1 MKKMLVIHASPRG
14 ERSHSRRLAES
25 FLQAWQA
32 ANPGAQL
39 TRREVGRA
47 AIPHVSEAFVAANF
61 YPEPHSLPLV
71 MKADLQ
77 LSDQLV
83 GELIDHELLV
93 ISMPLYNFGV
103 PSGLKAWIDQIVRM
117 GLTFDITLDS
127 HGNAQY
133 QALLK
138 GKRAL
143 IITSRGGNGFGP
155 GGENEAMNHADPHLR
170 TVLGYIGI
178 DDIQVIAAEGEESD
192 KSVFL
197 RASEEAE
204 RQLHDLAGHF

>member
-61 YPEPHSLPLV
+61 YPEPQSLPQV

-197 RASEEAE
+197 RAFAEAE

>member
-1 MKKMLVIHASPRG
+1 MKKMLVVHASPRG